1 MMPEFRHHP
10 PSTYSGGYSGEYAG
24 RGFSL
29 VVVLLMTVVLAALAL
44 GAMNT
49 SVIQERMAG
58 NARDKN
64 IALQSAEAALR
75 DAEVDIAAHLSAA
88 SPFVATC
95 EAGLCVPPSMSAAG
109 ATSTPLWKT
118 LTWDDGHTRRYGRY
132 TGATALPEVAAQPLY
147 IVELL
152 PSLPPGVGNTLNLGS
167 QNTPQPQAFRITVR
181 ATGMRASTTAMLQ
194 SVYINQ

>member
-1 MMPEFRHHP
+1 MSRKVEHRP
-10 PSTYSGGYSGEYAG
+10 PSRHAR

-29 VVVLLMTVVLAALAL
+29 IVVLLMTAVLAALSL

-49 SVIQERMAG
+49 SLLQERMAG

-88 SPFVATC
+88 SPFSSAC
-95 EAGLCVPPSMSAAG
+95 DAGLCVPPSMTATD
-109 ATSTPLWKT
+109 ATSTPVWKT
-118 LTWDDGHTRRYGRY
+118 LAWDQAHTRGYGRY
-132 TGATALPEVAAQPLY
+132 TGAAALPDVAAQPLY

-152 PSLPPGVGNTLNLGS
+152 PRLPPGVGSTLNLGS
-167 QNTPQPQAFRITVR
+167 QDTPQPQAFRITVR
-181 ATGMRASTTAMLQ
+181 ATGMRASTVAMLQ

>member
-1 MMPEFRHHP
+1 MSRKFMRRA
-10 PSTYSGGYSGEYAG
+10 SLGYSA

-29 VVVLLMTVVLAALAL
+29 IVVLLMTVVLAALAL
-44 GAMNT
+44 GALNT

-75 DAEVDIAAHLSAA
+75 DAEVDIATHLTAA
-88 SPFVATC
+88 SPFVAGC
-95 EAGLCVPPSMSAAG
+95 DGGLCVPPSMTATG
-109 ATSTPLWKT
+109 ATSTPVWKT
-118 LTWDDGHTRRYGRY
+118 LAWDEAHTRRYGQY
-132 TGATALPEVAAQPLY
+132 TGAVGLPDVASQPLY

-152 PSLPPGVGNTLNLGS
+152 PRLPPGIGSTLNLGS
-167 QNTPQPQAFRITVR
+167 QDTPQPQAFRITVR